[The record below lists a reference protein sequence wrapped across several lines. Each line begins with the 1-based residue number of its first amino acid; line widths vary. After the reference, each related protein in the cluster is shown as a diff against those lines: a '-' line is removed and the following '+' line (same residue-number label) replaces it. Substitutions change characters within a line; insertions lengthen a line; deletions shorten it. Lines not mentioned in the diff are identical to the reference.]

1 MAASV
6 ASADAVSDDGRAGVV
21 AQGRVVTPSGAPLP
35 GASVLVGARGT
46 LTDVDGRFILLLPEE
61 QLVAGGYVPLTVS
74 SLGYASRTLSVADT
88 GDDTITAHI
97 ELAPAILALEG
108 LVVAGYGENR
118 AAGAVSAQP
127 LNASVA
133 SPVMEASEAA
143 RAPMA
148 VSGVSVTMSEAQRQ
162 LGSPL
167 VSVPGLEIL
176 SVELVGSAEAPI
188 VQLRQRL
195 PEGGTLL
202 LIQRVE
208 PSLATILEDA
218 SGVSTAQVRRG
229 SLYVTGVAPISPEAL
244 QRLLDAAR

>member
-1 MAASV
+1 
-6 ASADAVSDDGRAGVV
+6 
-21 AQGRVVTPSGAPLP
+21 
-35 GASVLVGARGT
+35 
-46 LTDVDGRFILLLPEE
+46 
-61 QLVAGGYVPLTVS
+61 VS

-244 QRLLDAAR
+244 QSLLDAAQ